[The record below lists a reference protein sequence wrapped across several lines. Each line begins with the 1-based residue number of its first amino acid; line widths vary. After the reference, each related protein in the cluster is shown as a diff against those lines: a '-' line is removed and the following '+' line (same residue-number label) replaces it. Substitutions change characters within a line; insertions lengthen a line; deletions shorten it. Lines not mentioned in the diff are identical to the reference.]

1 MRFNCRLIEVIV
13 GSDVLYVTAD
23 GKHVF
28 QGSIYNID
36 GGITDIT
43 ENSRSK
49 LRKALMEG
57 ITDEQTISF
66 GKADLEDNVTVFT
79 DIDCPYC
86 VKLHNEMD
94 QYNAAGIRVRYLFF
108 PRAGLRSPGYAK
120 AVSVWCSD
128 DRETALTLGANPYQM
143 ALIVLKEAKYGI
155 FAAVIAAFGRV
166 IAEIGISMMLGGNAK
181 GFTRTMTTAMA
192 LEYDKGEFV
201 LAVALGIT
209 LMNQVVFRRKEDYEP
224 HKGDCFSC
232 GRCMDYCPV
241 EKSGVRTT

>member
-1 MRFNCRLIEVIV
+1 MKTFLLSTLASLALLTSVSAGAEALSNDELKKRVTAVLAQLEVTQINDSPIPGIKEVIV

-66 GKADLEDNVTVFT
+66 GKADLEDTVTVFT

-128 DRETALTLGANPYQM
+128 DRETALTLAKNGDEVEPKTCENPVSDQYKLGREVGVSGTPAIM
-143 ALIVLKEAKYGI
+143 LESGELLPGYIPADKLK
-155 FAAVIAAFGRV
+155 AVIRK
-166 IAEIGISMMLGGNAK
+166 AK
-181 GFTRTMTTAMA
+181 QG
-192 LEYDKGEFV
+192 
-201 LAVALGIT
+201 
-209 LMNQVVFRRKEDYEP
+209 
-224 HKGDCFSC
+224 
-232 GRCMDYCPV
+232 
-241 EKSGVRTT
+241 